1 MFNITN
7 ILVKIF
13 AWALIFYNS
22 VQLEIR
28 TFRLQIWAKNHI
40 FGHDMSGFLQ
50 KTLLGMSQWLNNPS
64 QWQARRRR
72 WMVEVSERKTE

>member
-1 MFNITN
+1 MYICVT
-7 ILVKIF
+7 
-13 AWALIFYNS
+13 
-22 VQLEIR
+22 
-28 TFRLQIWAKNHI
+28 NHI

-72 WMVEVSERKTE
+72 LMVEVSERKTE